1 METERFVLRPY
12 KKSDAIYIFK
22 NWASDP
28 EVTKFL
34 SFKPHES
41 IEVTKNVL
49 KDWLDQEKLGPTHRF
64 CIVFKGTD
72 EPIGAID
79 IVKRDDKSGDIGYI
93 LSRKYWNQGIMTE
106 VCSAYVNYLF
116 DQGFEEIYIRA
127 AEANIGS
134 NRVIEKCGFTFL
146 YKEKAPLSKIKPEI
160 ITLNCYKMSK

>member
-1 METERFVLRPY
+1 METERFILRPY
-12 KKSDAIYIFK
+12 KKSDAIFIYN

-28 EVTKFL
+28 EVSKYLTWNA
-34 SFKPHES
+34 HRS
-41 IEVTKNVL
+41 IEDTYEILNIWLEEEKN
-49 KDWLDQEKLGPTHRF
+49 GPTYRF

-72 EPIGAID
+72 EPVGAID

-116 DQGFEEIYIRA
+116 DQGFKEIYIRA